1 MLNHEVAVR
10 YQFLISEA
18 QDVERKLQFLASKV
32 QDSDEEMEEAVVS
45 NITELNAK
53 QEQIQ
58 QDVEIILNPSTRF
71 GYIATM
77 ID

>member
-18 QDVERKLQFLASKV
+18 QDVERKLQFMAVQV
-32 QDSDEEMEEAVVS
+32 QDSDDEMEEAVVS

-53 QEQIQ
+53 LEQIQ
-58 QDVEIILNPSTRF
+58 QDVEIILNPATRSVL
-71 GYIATM
+71 AR
-77 ID
+77 